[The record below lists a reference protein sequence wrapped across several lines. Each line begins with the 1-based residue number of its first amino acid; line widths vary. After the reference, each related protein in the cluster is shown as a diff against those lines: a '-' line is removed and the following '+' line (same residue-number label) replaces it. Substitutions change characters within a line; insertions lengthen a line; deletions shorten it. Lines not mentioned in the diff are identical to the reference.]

1 MSADSW
7 ELKPQEENLEG
18 FYSEKNVV
26 RTTSKWVDLSTG
38 CKIAM
43 EFLTFHMNEK
53 TLKKRF
59 YTNKNSNAEEV

>member
-7 ELKPQEENLEG
+7 ELKPQEENSEG
-18 FYSEKNVV
+18 FYPEQDVV
-26 RTTSKWVDLSTG
+26 RTTSKRVDLSAG
-38 CKIAM
+38 CKIAV